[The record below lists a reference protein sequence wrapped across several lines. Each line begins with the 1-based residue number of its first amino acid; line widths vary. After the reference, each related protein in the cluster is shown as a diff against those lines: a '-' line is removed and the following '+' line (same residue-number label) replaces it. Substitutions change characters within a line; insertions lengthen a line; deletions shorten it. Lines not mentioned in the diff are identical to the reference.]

1 VLNDTAPKRYG
12 RKGQA
17 CPARTGVTQL
27 KSTHQGGV
35 AQNGI
40 VKGIVA
46 QGQRDSSVPVFERT
60 GAKK

>member
-1 VLNDTAPKRYG
+1 MLNDTTPTRYG
-12 RKGQA
+12 WKGQA

-46 QGQRDSSVPVFERT
+46 QGQRDSVPVFERT

>member
-1 VLNDTAPKRYG
+1 MLNDTAPRRYG

-17 CPARTGVTQL
+17 CPAGTGVTQL
-27 KSTHQGGV
+27 NSPHQGGV

-46 QGQRDSSVPVFERT
+46 QGQSDSVPVFERT
-60 GAKK
+60 WAKK